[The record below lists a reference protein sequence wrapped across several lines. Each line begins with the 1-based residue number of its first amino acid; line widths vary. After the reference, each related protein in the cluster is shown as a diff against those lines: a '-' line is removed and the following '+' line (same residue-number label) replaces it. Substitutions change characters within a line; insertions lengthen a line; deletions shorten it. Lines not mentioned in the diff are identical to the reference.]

1 MGNQPETSGG
11 PVTSHLIVADPQKLT
26 IETFAQYQ
34 CSTCSMNPIETFM
47 LGEIPAKHTI
57 IGGGSVPSEMEWF
70 FMEHNGDP
78 IGFSIHNPETLET
91 LEEINQ
97 TLRLE

>member
-57 IGGGSVPSEMEWF
+57 IGGFRSLR
-70 FMEHNGDP
+70 NGMVLYGTQWRSHW
-78 IGFSIHNPETLET
+78 ILHS
-91 LEEINQ
+91 
-97 TLRLE
+97 